1 MGNEINKRLAVKIGD
16 SLRKI
21 RLSQGDNLTQEDVAE
36 GAGIST
42 RYYTYLE
49 LGQKMPSFEVEGYLT
64 AGVFTFAKCYFCAAH
79 NSQLLFLFASMLST
93 SSRMKYTKFPH
104 FIRGTLCA
112 LKTQ

>member
-1 MGNEINKRLAVKIGD
+1 MGNEINKRLAIKTGD

-49 LGQKMPSFEVEGYLT
+49 LGQKMPSFEVIMKIASAYKMSLSDF
-64 AGVFTFAKCYFCAAH
+64 VKNFK
-79 NSQLLFLFASMLST
+79 NQL
-93 SSRMKYTKFPH
+93 
-104 FIRGTLCA
+104 
-112 LKTQ
+112 

>member
-49 LGQKMPSFEVEGYLT
+49 LGQKMPSFEVIMKIARAYKMSLSDF
-64 AGVFTFAKCYFCAAH
+64 VKNFYYCPLK
-79 NSQLLFLFASMLST
+79 LFDST
-93 SSRMKYTKFPH
+93 KN
-104 FIRGTLCA
+104 
-112 LKTQ
+112 